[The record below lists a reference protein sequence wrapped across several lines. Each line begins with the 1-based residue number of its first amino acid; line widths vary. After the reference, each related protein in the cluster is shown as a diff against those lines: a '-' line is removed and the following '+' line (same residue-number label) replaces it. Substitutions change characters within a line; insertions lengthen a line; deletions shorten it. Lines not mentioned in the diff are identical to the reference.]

1 MGIIKKTRNTESLL
15 FAERKVCKRI
25 LKAVPELPEEIPA
38 FALRYKGS
46 KRPFF
51 RQFGWYHGVLSSSHC
66 HFMTGMEAFFILI
79 TSPDRG
85 GAYRVARQKGFLKKL
100 SN

>member
-1 MGIIKKTRNTESLL
+1 MGIIKKTSKTESLL
-15 FAERKVCKRI
+15 SAERKVCKRI

-51 RQFGWYHGVLSSSHC
+51 CGNLGGTTEFLSSSHC
-66 HFMTGMEAFFILI
+66 HFYDRDGGFFYFNYL
-79 TSPDRG
+79 P
-85 GAYRVARQKGFLKKL
+85 
-100 SN
+100 

>member
-15 FAERKVCKRI
+15 SAERKVCKRI
-25 LKAVPELPEEIPA
+25 LNAVPELPEEIPA

-51 RQFGWYHGVLSSSHC
+51 RQFGWYHGVVFVPLS
-66 HFMTGMEAFFILI
+66 FYDRDGGFFYFNYL
-79 TSPDRG
+79 P
-85 GAYRVARQKGFLKKL
+85 
-100 SN
+100 